1 MMNITKKSLL
11 MLSLRGATL
20 ASKFILITYLAK
32 YSSFEVLAGYSLI
45 SITVSY
51 FLYILGFDFYSYS
64 SREIISNTYYK
75 SSGMIFNQFFFYIVM
90 YVLSI
95 PLLIVFFQ
103 YNIIS
108 SDLLFLFSFVLISE
122 HLSQEFM
129 RLIVI
134 NGHALKAN
142 FQLFLRTAS
151 WIYLYIAYSYND
163 SCVSLNNLLI
173 FWASANVVAIAYSLT
188 ELKYTKWR
196 GTSFWRINIP
206 WIWQG
211 VKIAIPLLLATL
223 MLRAIFVS
231 DRYFLKFMSSTQDLA
246 IYSFFSNMANALI
259 AFVDAAVIMI
269 FYPKL
274 VNAFN
279 SKDNEKY
286 NSILAQFKVSVFK
299 IGGGVLILLSAF
311 MPVMCYFLDKKDFM
325 NSIVI
330 FYILI
335 SSTFIYSF
343 GLIYHYELYARK
355 KDRIILY
362 STLVSFVFGV
372 GMQYILGYFFQST
385 GVACGVLFSTLLLFF
400 MKAYFVKYV
409 KRVLL

>member
-151 WIYLYIAYSYND
+151 WIYLYL
-163 SCVSLNNLLI
+163 SLI
-173 FWASANVVAIAYSLT
+173 HI
-188 ELKYTKWR
+188 
-196 GTSFWRINIP
+196 
-206 WIWQG
+206 
-211 VKIAIPLLLATL
+211 
-223 MLRAIFVS
+223 
-231 DRYFLKFMSSTQDLA
+231 
-246 IYSFFSNMANALI
+246 
-259 AFVDAAVIMI
+259 
-269 FYPKL
+269 
-274 VNAFN
+274 
-279 SKDNEKY
+279 
-286 NSILAQFKVSVFK
+286 
-299 IGGGVLILLSAF
+299 
-311 MPVMCYFLDKKDFM
+311 
-325 NSIVI
+325 
-330 FYILI
+330 
-335 SSTFIYSF
+335 
-343 GLIYHYELYARK
+343 
-355 KDRIILY
+355 
-362 STLVSFVFGV
+362 
-372 GMQYILGYFFQST
+372 
-385 GVACGVLFSTLLLFF
+385 
-400 MKAYFVKYV
+400 
-409 KRVLL
+409 